1 MFLVSK
7 PFKLK
12 FNPTI
17 ALVKAQRSL
26 FQERQ
31 TIIAHYAS
39 LSNSLAHDPMMAARA
54 ITTIDAL
61 DIALLVLVRILLR
74 ARSRI
79 VVMAL
84 AAIMQLE
91 Y

>member
-1 MFLVSK
+1 
-7 PFKLK
+7 
-12 FNPTI
+12 
-17 ALVKAQRSL
+17 
-26 FQERQ
+26 
-31 TIIAHYAS
+31 
-39 LSNSLAHDPMMAARA
+39 MMAARA

-74 ARSRI
+74 ARPRI

-84 AAIMQLE
+84 AAMMQLG